1 MHESG
6 NDDLPLEDLI
16 HAYDISTLK
25 AGGNFSYGYFSH
37 QDLSNRDLSE
47 TYFDLSFLE
56 YVDLSN
62 TNLRGASFQ
71 NAVLEGS
78 TLRNTDLAEA
88 IFGSA
93 SLHDADLTNANLQEA
108 SLTSTNLSEANLH
121 SANLEEATLAVST
134 AHQTTFSWADMT
146 KAFVYLSDIAD
157 SDFTNTDLTAS
168 NFVETLAENTDFGS
182 ADMTDASMTDVDL
195 SGANFIGTVFSNTTF
210 SGTNI
215 EDAFFLDVD
224 LDKVISE
231 NMTGTP
237 NALPDGWLVV
247 DGSFQKIEIEL
258 AEPAEEIADIETGV
272 IPEELP
278 TIESIP
284 ETESTPTPIS
294 EPTTITNTTPTTS
307 SEPTTTTNTTT
318 TIDPTITSELEPYDT
333 IIKSVSGKG
342 KLKGTKAADAYIF
355 DAFETFTKKAA
366 DKIIGFDS
374 SEGDTIA
381 ISAVAF
387 PGLDGES
394 KIEFAST
401 NSKKKLKQLS
411 KKSLD
416 FVYFE
421 KKGQLYY
428 DGNGS
433 DKKWGDSNEGGLV
446 AILKGKPELTIDDF
460 ILLG

>member
-1 MHESG
+1 MHKSG
-6 NDDLPLEDLI
+6 NNDLPLEDLI
-16 HAYDISTLK
+16 HFYDISTLK
-25 AGGNFSYGYFSH
+25 AGGDFSYGYFSH

-47 TYFDLSFLE
+47 AYFDLSFLQ

-62 TNLRGASFQ
+62 TNLQRASFQ

-78 TLRNTDLAEA
+78 KLRNTDLAEA
-88 IFGSA
+88 SFGSA
-93 SLHDADLTNANLQEA
+93 SLHGADLTNANLQES
-108 SLTSTNLSEANLH
+108 SLTSTHLSEANLH

-134 AHQTTFSWADMT
+134 ANETNFSWADMT

-157 SDFTNTDLTAS
+157 SDFTNTNLTAS
-168 NFVETLAENTDFGS
+168 KFVETLAENTDFGS
-182 ADMTDASMTDVDL
+182 ADMTDASITDVDL

-237 NALPDGWLVV
+237 NALPDGWWVV
-247 DGSFQKIEIEL
+247 DGSFQKVEDIGDFKIVL
-258 AEPAEEIADIETGV
+258 VEPDEEIAVIETGV
-272 IPEELP
+272 IPED
-278 TIESIP
+278 
-284 ETESTPTPIS
+284 ESTPTP
-294 EPTTITNTTPTTS
+294 TPES
-307 SEPTTTTNTTT
+307 TT
-318 TIDPTITSELEPYDT
+318 TIDSIITSELEPYDT

-342 KLKGTKAADAYIF
+342 KLKGTKDADVYLF
-355 DAFETFTKKAA
+355 DAFDVFTKKAA

-387 PGLDGES
+387 PELDGES

-401 NSKKKLKQLS
+401 NSKKELKQLS
-411 KKSLD
+411 NKSLD

-433 DKKWGDSNEGGLV
+433 YKKWGESNEGGLV
-446 AILKGKPELTIDDF
+446 AILKGKPELTMDDF
-460 ILLG
+460 TLLG

>member
-1 MHESG
+1 MHKSG
-6 NDDLPLEDLI
+6 NDNLPLEDLI
-16 HAYDISTLK
+16 HVYDISTLK
-25 AGGNFSYGYFSH
+25 AGGDFSYGYFSY

-62 TNLRGASFQ
+62 TNLRRASFQ

-88 IFGSA
+88 GFGSA
-93 SLHDADLTNANLQEA
+93 SLHGADLTNANLKEA

-134 AHQTTFSWADMT
+134 ANETNFSWADMT

-157 SDFTNTDLTAS
+157 SDFTNTNLTAS
-168 NFVETLAENTDFGS
+168 YFVETLAENTDFGS
-182 ADMTDASMTDVDL
+182 ADMTDASITDVDL

-247 DGSFQKIEIEL
+247 DGSFEKIEIVPV
-258 AEPAEEIADIETGV
+258 EPAEAIADIETEV
-272 IPEELP
+272 IPED
-278 TIESIP
+278 
-284 ETESTPTPIS
+284 ESTPTP
-294 EPTTITNTTPTTS
+294 S

-318 TIDPTITSELEPYDT
+318 TIDSIITSELEPYDT

-355 DAFETFTKKAA
+355 DAFEPFTKKAA

-401 NSKKKLKQLS
+401 NSKKELKQLS

-421 KKGQLYY
+421 EKGQLYY

-433 DKKWGDSNEGGLV
+433 GKKWGDSNEGGLV

-460 ILLG
+460 TFLG

>member
-1 MHESG
+1 MHKSG

-16 HAYDISTLK
+16 HVYDISTLK
-25 AGGNFSYGYFSH
+25 AGGDFSYGYFSH

-47 TYFDLSFLE
+47 TYFDLSFLQ

-62 TNLRGASFQ
+62 TNLRRASFQ
-71 NAVLEGS
+71 SAVLDGS

-88 IFGSA
+88 GFGSA
-93 SLHDADLTNANLQEA
+93 SLHGADLTNANLQEA
-108 SLTSTNLSEANLH
+108 SLTSTHLSEANLH

-134 AHQTTFSWADMT
+134 AHETNFSWADMT

-157 SDFTNTDLTAS
+157 SDFTNTNLTAS

-182 ADMTDASMTDVDL
+182 ADMTDASITDVDL

-237 NALPDGWLVV
+237 KTLPDGWLVL
-247 DGSFQKIEIEL
+247 DGSFEKIEIVL
-258 AEPAEEIADIETGV
+258 VEPVEAIADIETEV

-284 ETESTPTPIS
+284 ETESTPTP
-294 EPTTITNTTPTTS
+294 S
-307 SEPTTTTNTTT
+307 SEQTTTTNPTT
-318 TIDPTITSELEPYDT
+318 TIDPIITSELEPYDT

-342 KLKGTKAADAYIF
+342 KLKGTKDADAYIF
-355 DAFETFTKKAA
+355 DAFESFSKKAA

-381 ISAVAF
+381 LSAVAF

-401 NSKKKLKQLS
+401 NSKKELKQLS
-411 KKSLD
+411 MKSLD
-416 FVYFE
+416 FIYFE
-421 KKGQLYY
+421 KKGKLYY